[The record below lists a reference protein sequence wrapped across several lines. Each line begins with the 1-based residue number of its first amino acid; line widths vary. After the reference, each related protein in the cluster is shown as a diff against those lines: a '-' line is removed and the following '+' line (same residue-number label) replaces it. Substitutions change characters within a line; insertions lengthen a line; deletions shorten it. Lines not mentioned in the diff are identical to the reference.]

1 MNAPSFR
8 RSRLV
13 GLAACLLGALV
24 GPAHAQSQVRL
35 GGLAF
40 LDYTYQITAPDADD
54 EGHHGFT
61 YRRLY
66 LTADATIS
74 EAFSARARLEAS
86 ESNLGSRGAT
96 PSVKDLHLRWKL
108 GGGHALTLGLG
119 PTPTFGLTEA
129 VWGYRS
135 LEKTMVDFAGAVSS
149 RDLGVRADGP
159 LGSDA
164 LRYSLMVGNNSGV
177 FPETDDEYKR
187 VYGQVAYRPASG
199 LTLAVA
205 SSWAAY
211 EGPRGQQL
219 LASGLLGYVADT
231 WRAGLEGFYD
241 TNTFD
246 RADAAA
252 SYGGS
257 VFGAVWVAEQWGLV
271 GRVDRVHREAHVAAD
286 LLPVRLSASD
296 YTLGLA
302 GLVYQP
308 HPQVQLMPNALVV
321 KDDAEDRADL
331 QGRVTLA
338 FDF

>member
-1 MNAPSFR
+1 M
-8 RSRLV
+8 RLV

-24 GPAHAQSQVRL
+24 GPALAQAPIEL
-35 GGLAF
+35 GGLAYI
-40 LDYTYQITAPDADD
+40 DYAYQITSPDAAG
-54 EGHHGFT
+54 EGENGFT

-66 LTADATIS
+66 LTADGQIS
-74 EAFSARARLEAS
+74 DALSARARLEMAD
-86 ESNLGSRGAT
+86 SNLGPKGAE
-96 PSVKDLHLRWKL
+96 PFMKDLHLRWKV

-119 PTPTFGLTEA
+119 PTPVFGLSED

-135 LEKTMVDFAGAVSS
+135 LEKTVVDFAGVVSS

-159 LGSDA
+159 LGSDD

-187 VYGQVAYRPASG
+187 VYGQLAYRPAGG

-205 SSWAAY
+205 GNWAAY
-211 EGPRGQQL
+211 EGPRGHQV

-231 WRAGLEGFYD
+231 WRAGLEGFFD
-241 TNTFD
+241 AGTFD
-246 RADAAA
+246 RADDAV

-271 GRVDRVHREAHVAAD
+271 GRADRVHRERHVVSDTA
-286 LLPVRLSASD
+286 PVRLGASD

-308 HPQVQLMPNALVV
+308 HPQVQLMPNVLVV
-321 KDDAEDRADL
+321 KDDAEERADL